1 MTTKDLNNW
10 IMYHEI
16 HKLERLGFSK
26 PKIARYLVID
36 ARTVNKYLQM
46 TEEEYENFLL
56 AGQYRSKI
64 LAPYETFVRE
74 RLSLYQDTSAAQIH
88 DWLKEH
94 HPYFIETNPR
104 TVYNFVMFVR
114 QKYNLPIVKMEREYF
129 PVEELPYGEQ
139 AQIDFGQYK
148 MRMAN
153 GKRKKI
159 SFFAMVLS
167 RSRMKYI
174 WFWDKSYTS
183 QDVCEAHEKAFAF
196 YAGIPKTVVYDQ
208 DRTMV
213 VDENIGDI
221 ILTSTFKQY
230 TRSRSFKLH
239 FCRKADPE
247 SKGKVENV
255 VGYVKKNFLYNR
267 AYWDIETLNAEAFA
281 WLARTAN

>member
-1 MTTKDLNNW
+1 MTKKDLNNW

-16 HKLERLGFSK
+16 HKLERLG
-26 PKIARYLVID
+26 
-36 ARTVNKYLQM
+36 
-46 TEEEYENFLL
+46 
-56 AGQYRSKI
+56 
-64 LAPYETFVRE
+64 
-74 RLSLYQDTSAAQIH
+74 
-88 DWLKEH
+88 
-94 HPYFIETNPR
+94 FIETNPR

-183 QDVCEAHEKAFAF
+183 QDVCEAHEKAF
-196 YAGIPKTVVYDQ
+196 
-208 DRTMV
+208 
-213 VDENIGDI
+213 
-221 ILTSTFKQY
+221 
-230 TRSRSFKLH
+230 
-239 FCRKADPE
+239 
-247 SKGKVENV
+247 
-255 VGYVKKNFLYNR
+255 
-267 AYWDIETLNAEAFA
+267 
-281 WLARTAN
+281 